1 VIDRYLAL
9 PPEERLLFRLGRWGR
24 ALKTLDDLNDPAT
37 QRRLQQAMQDLLV
50 QTGGDLEK
58 LITELG
64 NQYI

>member
-1 VIDRYLAL
+1 MVRYFAM
-9 PPEERLLFRLGRWGR
+9 PPGERLLFRPGRRER
-24 ALKTLDDLNDPAT
+24 ALRTLDDLDDSMT
-37 QRRLQQAMQDLLV
+37 RQRLQQAMQDLLV